1 MLAVSDL
8 VVNYGEVQAVDGISI
23 KVKAGELV
31 SITGAN
37 GAGKSS
43 MLNAIAGIRT
53 AASGKI
59 IFAGEDITGLRAHQI
74 VEKGI
79 VQVPEGRQL
88 FATLTVRENLLAGG
102 YANSRFLLDQVIP
115 DSIVQRFPVLGER
128 LDSLGSSLSGGQ
140 AQMLALARGLMNRPD
155 LLLLDE
161 PTLGLA
167 PIAVKEVFD
176 LILQLRDQGLTIL
189 VVEQNVRQ
197 VLEISDYAY
206 VVEGGRIVMEGKG
219 GELLNN
225 SSLVE
230 SYLGVANEPAIARS
244 T

>member
-59 IFAGEDITGLRAHQI
+59 VFAGEDITGLRAHQI

-115 DSIVQRFPVLGER
+115 ESIVQRFPVLGER

-176 LILQLRDQGLTIL
+176 LIAQLRDQGLTIL

>member
-102 YANSRFLLDQVIP
+102 YANSRFLLDPEIP
-115 DSIVQRFPVLGER
+115 ESIVQRFPVLGER
-128 LDSLGSSLSGGQ
+128 LDSLCSSLSGGQ

-176 LILQLRDQGLTIL
+176 LIAQLRDQGLTIL

-206 VVEGGRIVMEGKG
+206 VLESGRIVMEGKG

-225 SSLVE
+225 SGLVE
-230 SYLGVANEPAIARS
+230 SYLGS
-244 T
+244 GC

>member
-43 MLNAIAGIRT
+43 MLNAIAGIL
-53 AASGKI
+53 AVASGKI
-59 IFAGEDITGLRAHQI
+59 VFAGEDITGLRAHQI

-88 FATLTVRENLLAGG
+88 FPTLTVRENLLAGH
-102 YANSRFLLDQVIP
+102 YADSRFLLDQVIP
-115 DSIVQRFPVLGER
+115 ESIVQRFPVLGER

-176 LILQLRDQGLTIL
+176 LI
-189 VVEQNVRQ
+189 
-197 VLEISDYAY
+197 EI
-206 VVEGGRIVMEGKG
+206 GRAHV
-219 GELLNN
+219 
-225 SSLVE
+225 
-230 SYLGVANEPAIARS
+230 
-244 T
+244 

>member
-1 MLAVSDL
+1 MLVISNL

-23 KVKAGELV
+23 KVKEGELV
-31 SITGAN
+31 SITGSN

-43 MLNAIAGIRT
+43 MLNAIAGILA

-59 IFAGEDITGLRAHQI
+59 VFAGEDITGLRAHQI
-74 VEKGI
+74 VKKGI

-88 FATLTVRENLLAGG
+88 FATLTVRENLLAGR
-102 YANSRFLLDQVIP
+102 YSNSGFLLDQVIP
-115 DSIVQRFPVLGER
+115 ESLAQRFPVLGER

-140 AQMLALARGLMNRPD
+140 AQMLALARGLMNRPK

-167 PIAVKEVFD
+167 PIAVKEILD
-176 LILQLRDQGLTIL
+176 LLAELRDQGLTIL

-197 VLEISDYAY
+197 ALAISDYAY
-206 VVEGGRIVMEGKG
+206 VLESAKIVMEGKG

-225 SSLVE
+225 SSLVD
-230 SYLGVANEPAIARS
+230 SYLGTARGI
-244 T
+244 

>member
-43 MLNAIAGIRT
+43 MLNAIAGIL
-53 AASGKI
+53 AVASGKI
-59 IFAGEDITGLRAHQI
+59 VFAGEDITGLRAHQI

-115 DSIVQRFPVLGER
+115 ESIVQRFPVLGER

-140 AQMLALARGLMNRPD
+140 AQMLALARGLMNRPK

-167 PIAVKEVFD
+167 PIAVKEVFG
-176 LILQLRDQGLTIL
+176 LIAQLRDQGLTIL

-206 VVEGGRIVMEGKG
+206 VVESGRIVMEGKG

-225 SSLVE
+225 SGLVE
-230 SYLGVANEPAIARS
+230 SYLGAV
-244 T
+244 

>member
-88 FATLTVRENLLAGG
+88 FATLTVRENLLAGR
-102 YANSRFLLDQVIP
+102 YANSRFLLDPEIP
-115 DSIVQRFPVLGER
+115 ESIVQRFPVLGER

-176 LILQLRDQGLTIL
+176 LIAQLRDQGLTIL
-189 VVEQNVRQ
+189 VVDQNVRQ

-206 VVEGGRIVMEGKG
+206 VLESGRIVMEGKG

-225 SSLVE
+225 SGLVE
-230 SYLGVANEPAIARS
+230 SYLGSGR
-244 T
+244 

>member
-43 MLNAIAGIRT
+43 MLNAIAGIL
-53 AASGKI
+53 AVASGKI
-59 IFAGEDITGLRAHQI
+59 VFAGEDITGLRAHQI

-115 DSIVQRFPVLGER
+115 ESIVQRFPVLGER

-176 LILQLRDQGLTIL
+176 LIAQLRDQGLTIL

-206 VVEGGRIVMEGKG
+206 VLESGRIVMEGKG

>member
-59 IFAGEDITGLRAHQI
+59 VFAGEDITGLRAHQI

-88 FATLTVRENLLAGG
+88 FATLTVRENLLAGR
-102 YANSRFLLDQVIP
+102 YADSRFLLDQVIP
-115 DSIVQRFPVLGER
+115 ESIVQRFPVLGER

-206 VVEGGRIVMEGKG
+206 VLESAKIVMEGKG
-219 GELLNN
+219 GELLND
-225 SSLVE
+225 SGLVE
-230 SYLGVANEPAIARS
+230 SYLGAV
-244 T
+244 

>member
-1 MLAVSDL
+1 MLAVSNL
-8 VVNYGEVQAVDGISI
+8 TINYGEVQAVDSISI

-43 MLNAIAGIRT
+43 MLNAISGIR
-53 AASGKI
+53 AVASGKI
-59 IFAGEDITGLRAHQI
+59 IFAGEDITGLPAHQI
-74 VEKGI
+74 VRKGI

-88 FATLTVRENLLAGG
+88 FATLTVRENLLAGR
-102 YANSRFLLDQVIP
+102 YSNSSFLLDNVIP
-115 DSIVQRFPVLGER
+115 ESLIQRFPVLGER
-128 LDSLGSSLSGGQ
+128 LNSLGSSLSGGQ
-140 AQMLALARGLMNRPD
+140 AQMLALARGLMNHPE

-167 PIAVKEVFD
+167 PIAVTEVFD
-176 LILQLRDQGLTIL
+176 LIAELRDQGLAIL

-197 VLEISDYAY
+197 ALEISDYAY
-206 VVEGGRIVMEGKG
+206 VLESGRIVLEGKG

-225 SSLVE
+225 SRLVE
-230 SYLGVANEPAIARS
+230 SYLGVAQS
-244 T
+244 D

>member
-1 MLAVSDL
+1 

-23 KVKAGELV
+23 KVKEGELV
-31 SITGAN
+31 SITGSN

-43 MLNAIAGIRT
+43 MLNAIAGILA

-59 IFAGEDITGLRAHQI
+59 VFAGEDITGLRAHQI
-74 VEKGI
+74 VKKGI

-88 FATLTVRENLLAGG
+88 FATLTVRENLLAGR
-102 YANSRFLLDQVIP
+102 YSNSGFLLDQVIP
-115 DSIVQRFPVLGER
+115 ESLAQRFPVLGER

-140 AQMLALARGLMNRPD
+140 AQMLALARGLMNRPK

-167 PIAVKEVFD
+167 PIAVKEILD
-176 LILQLRDQGLTIL
+176 LLAELRDQGLTIL

-197 VLEISDYAY
+197 ALAISDYAY
-206 VVEGGRIVMEGKG
+206 VLESAKIVMEGKG

-230 SYLGVANEPAIARS
+230 SYLGTARGI
-244 T
+244 

>member
-1 MLAVSDL
+1 MLVVSNL
-8 VVNYGEVQAVDGISI
+8 AVNYGKVQAVDSISI
-23 KVKAGELV
+23 KVKAGEVV
-31 SITGAN
+31 SIIGTN

-43 MLNAIAGIRT
+43 ILNAIAGIRT

-59 IFAGEDITGLRAHQI
+59 VFAGEDITGLRAHQI
-74 VEKGI
+74 VKKGI

-88 FATLTVRENLLAGG
+88 FPTLTVRENLLAGG
-102 YANSRFLLDQVIP
+102 YANSGFLLDQVIP
-115 DSIVQRFPVLGER
+115 ESLVQRFPVLGER

-206 VVEGGRIVMEGKG
+206 VLESAKIVMEGKG
-219 GELLNN
+219 GELLND
-225 SSLVE
+225 SGLVE
-230 SYLGVANEPAIARS
+230 SYLGAV
-244 T
+244 

>member
-1 MLAVSDL
+1 MLTVSNL
-8 VVNYGEVQAVDGISI
+8 TVNYGEVQAVDSISI

-43 MLNAIAGIRT
+43 MLNAIAGIRV

-59 IFAGEDITGLRAHQI
+59 VFAGEDITGLPAHQI
-74 VEKGI
+74 VRKGI

-88 FATLTVRENLLAGG
+88 FATLTVRENLLAGR
-102 YANSRFLLDQVIP
+102 YSNSGFLLDNVIP
-115 DSIVQRFPVLGER
+115 ESLIQRFPVLGER

-140 AQMLALARGLMNRPD
+140 AQMLALARGLMNHPE

-167 PIAVKEVFD
+167 PIAVKEVFG
-176 LILQLRDQGLTIL
+176 LIAELRDQGLTIL

-197 VLEISDYAY
+197 ALAISNYAY
-206 VVEGGRIVMEGKG
+206 VLESGRVVMEGKG

-225 SSLVE
+225 SRLVE
-230 SYLGVANEPAIARS
+230 SYLGVAGSI
-244 T
+244 

>member
-43 MLNAIAGIRT
+43 MLNAIAGIL
-53 AASGKI
+53 AVASGKI
-59 IFAGEDITGLRAHQI
+59 VFAGEDITGLRAHQI

-88 FATLTVRENLLAGG
+88 FATLTVRENLLAGR
-102 YANSRFLLDQVIP
+102 YADSRFLLDQVIP
-115 DSIVQRFPVLGER
+115 ESIVQRFPVLGER

-176 LILQLRDQGLTIL
+176 LIAQLRDQGLTIL

>member
-1 MLAVSDL
+1 MLVTSNL
-8 VVNYGEVQAVDGISI
+8 VVNYGEVRAVDGISI
-23 KVKAGELV
+23 KVKEGELV
-31 SITGAN
+31 SITGSN

-43 MLNAIAGIRT
+43 MLNAIAGIL
-53 AASGKI
+53 ASASGKI
-59 IFAGEDITGLRAHQI
+59 VFAGEDITGLRAHQI
-74 VEKGI
+74 VKKGI

-88 FATLTVRENLLAGG
+88 FATLTVRENLLAGR
-102 YANSRFLLDQVIP
+102 YSNSGFLLDQVIP
-115 DSIVQRFPVLGER
+115 ESLAQRFPVLGER

-140 AQMLALARGLMNRPD
+140 AQMLALARGLMNRPK

-167 PIAVKEVFD
+167 PIAVKEILD
-176 LILQLRDQGLTIL
+176 LLAELRDQGLTIL

-197 VLEISDYAY
+197 ALAISDYAY
-206 VVEGGRIVMEGKG
+206 VLESAKIVMEGKG

-230 SYLGVANEPAIARS
+230 SYLGTARGI
-244 T
+244 

>member
-43 MLNAIAGIRT
+43 MLNAISGIR
-53 AASGKI
+53 AIASGKI
-59 IFAGEDITGLRAHQI
+59 VFAGEDITGLPAHQI
-74 VEKGI
+74 VRKGI
-79 VQVPEGRQL
+79 VQIPEGRQL
-88 FATLTVRENLLAGG
+88 FATLTVRENLLAGR
-102 YANSRFLLDQVIP
+102 YSNSGFLLDNVIP
-115 DSIVQRFPVLGER
+115 ESLIQRFPVLGER
-128 LDSLGSSLSGGQ
+128 LDSLSSSLSGGQ
-140 AQMLALARGLMNRPD
+140 AQMLALARGLMNHPE

-176 LILQLRDQGLTIL
+176 LITELRDQGLSIL

-197 VLEISDYAY
+197 ALAISDYAY
-206 VVEGGRIVMEGKG
+206 VLESGRVVLEGKG
-219 GELLNN
+219 DELLNN
-225 SSLVE
+225 SRLVE
-230 SYLGVANEPAIARS
+230 SYLGVAQSI
-244 T
+244 

>member
-1 MLAVSDL
+1 MLAVSNL
-8 VVNYGEVQAVDGISI
+8 TVNYGEVQAVDSISI

-43 MLNAIAGIRT
+43 MLNAIAGIC
-53 AASGKI
+53 AVASGKI
-59 IFAGEDITGLRAHQI
+59 VFAGEDITGLRAHQI
-74 VEKGI
+74 VKKGI

-88 FATLTVRENLLAGG
+88 FATLTVRENLLAGR
-102 YANSRFLLDQVIP
+102 YSNSGFLLDKVIP
-115 DSIVQRFPVLGER
+115 DSLVQRFPALGER
-128 LDSLGSSLSGGQ
+128 LDLLGSSLSGGQ
-140 AQMLALARGLMNRPD
+140 AQMLALARGLMNHPEV
-155 LLLLDE
+155 LLLDE

-176 LILQLRDQGLTIL
+176 LIAELRDQGLTIL

-197 VLEISDYAY
+197 ALAISDYAY
-206 VVEGGRIVMEGKG
+206 VLESGRIVMQGKG

-225 SSLVE
+225 SRLVE
-230 SYLGVANEPAIARS
+230 SYLGAARAI
-244 T
+244 

>member
-1 MLAVSDL
+1 MLAVSNL
-8 VVNYGEVQAVDGISI
+8 TVNYGEVQAVDSISI

-43 MLNAIAGIRT
+43 MLNAIAGICV

-59 IFAGEDITGLRAHQI
+59 VFAGEDITGLPAHQI
-74 VEKGI
+74 VKKGI

-88 FATLTVRENLLAGG
+88 FATLTVRENLLAGR
-102 YANSRFLLDQVIP
+102 YSNSGFLLDNVIP
-115 DSIVQRFPVLGER
+115 ESLMQRFPVLSER

-140 AQMLALARGLMNRPD
+140 AQILALARGLMNYPE

-176 LILQLRDQGLTIL
+176 LIAELRDQGLAIL

-197 VLEISDYAY
+197 ALAISNYAY
-206 VVEGGRIVMEGKG
+206 VLESGRIVMEGEG

-225 SSLVE
+225 SRLVE
-230 SYLGVANEPAIARS
+230 SYLGVAGSI
-244 T
+244 

>member
-43 MLNAIAGIRT
+43 MLNAIAGIL
-53 AASGKI
+53 AVASGKI
-59 IFAGEDITGLRAHQI
+59 VFAGEDITGLRAHQI

-102 YANSRFLLDQVIP
+102 YADSRFLLDQVIP
-115 DSIVQRFPVLGER
+115 ESIVQRFPVLGER

-176 LILQLRDQGLTIL
+176 LISQLRDQGLTIL

-206 VVEGGRIVMEGKG
+206 VVESGRIVMEGKG

>member
-1 MLAVSDL
+1 MLVVSNL
-8 VVNYGEVQAVDGISI
+8 AVNYGKVQAVDSISI
-23 KVKAGELV
+23 KVKAGEVV
-31 SITGAN
+31 SIIGTN

-43 MLNAIAGIRT
+43 ILNAIAGIRT

-59 IFAGEDITGLRAHQI
+59 VFAGEDITGLRAHQI

-88 FATLTVRENLLAGG
+88 FATLTVRENLLAGR
-102 YANSRFLLDQVIP
+102 YADSRFLLDQVIP
-115 DSIVQRFPVLGER
+115 ESIVQRFPVLGER

-206 VVEGGRIVMEGKG
+206 VLESAKIVMEGRG
-219 GELLNN
+219 SELLNN